1 MIDEWERKSS
11 IANCLSP
18 LRVNSVAER
27 LYYRAVASR
36 SPWPFVISPD
46 GQREHVFRCH
56 IATTHWHS
64 LTCRVFCILFLA
76 FPSGSRRAIFAS
88 QWNSKRYAPRD
99 LLISNNFQQT
109 WTIKYVTIFQDTQ
122 NQHTKHLIY
131 YNHAKWTWF
140 NGHQHSTNVRRL
152 EQTKECS
159 SAFYYYYTLKSSDS
173 FAGRSSIHNIH
184 EYRRH
189 HTLYVSFFFS
199 ILWSRPSFWFL
210 VVAITHTETTVEQRR
225 MRLGT
230 GKVRK
235 HTAIPYCPMMA
246 QKLRQVS
253 RRLIVLYAQSN
264 WKLVG
269 CHRQRI
275 MMTTIMMKI
284 VNMHAIEC
292 MFRLANYYNIS

>member
-189 HTLYVSFFFS
+189 HTLYISFFFYFVVS
-199 ILWSRPSFWFL
+199 SLFL
-210 VVAITHTETTVEQRR
+210 VSGGCNHSHRNHRRTEEDE
-225 MRLGT
+225 T
-230 GKVRK
+230 GNRESKEAYSHPILPNDGSETSTSFKKTYSSVC
-235 HTAIPYCPMMA
+235 T
-246 QKLRQVS
+246 
-253 RRLIVLYAQSN
+253 
-264 WKLVG
+264 
-269 CHRQRI
+269 
-275 MMTTIMMKI
+275 
-284 VNMHAIEC
+284 E
-292 MFRLANYYNIS
+292 